1 MAITPARPMSNK
13 KDTVQFLT
21 RPRREFVARLDDLAR
36 QYKRESANQ
45 LMVEIAEM
53 YTEMWIEMEKAR
65 RAIFNEQ
72 WARLQKTLTLP
83 IKSAEAEP
91 ETKQQNHGRKGRK

>member
-1 MAITPARPMSNK
+1 MAITPLKPMSNK

-21 RPRREFVARLDDLAR
+21 RPKREFVTRLDELAKE
-36 QYKRESANQ
+36 YKRESGNQ

-53 YTEMWIEMEKAR
+53 YTEMWIEMEQAR
-65 RAIFNEQ
+65 RVIFNEQ

-91 ETKQQNHGRKGRK
+91 ETKHQSHGRKGRK

>member
-1 MAITPARPMSNK
+1 MAINPAKPMSNK

-21 RPRREFVARLDDLAR
+21 RPRRELVARLDDLAR
-36 QYKRESANQ
+36 QYKRESGNQ

-65 RAIFNEQ
+65 RAMFNEQ
-72 WARLQKTLTLP
+72 WARLQKALTLP
-83 IKSAEAEP
+83 IKLAEAEP
-91 ETKQQNHGRKGRK
+91 ETKQQTHGRKSRK